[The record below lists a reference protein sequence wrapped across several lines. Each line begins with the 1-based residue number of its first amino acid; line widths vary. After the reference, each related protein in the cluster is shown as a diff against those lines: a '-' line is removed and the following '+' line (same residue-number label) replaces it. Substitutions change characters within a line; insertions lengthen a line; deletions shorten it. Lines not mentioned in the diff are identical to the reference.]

1 VRSTPPDLMD
11 PECATWLAQLST
23 DGGSHTYTTAAGS
36 KVVIPLKL
44 PLGPW
49 VAQTQPTAV
58 HGHTQGP
65 FKASIGAPNR
75 QSRAALSLRYDVSF
89 RRSIQAVP
97 ARYLVDADGTFTY
110 NTDDPFTLA
119 AIGDTKRLIALV
131 ESSPGVLERQDE
143 SGDSLLY
150 KAARSG
156 FCDMVEALLAK
167 GANPNTVKVM
177 GSSPLHAASFFG
189 HVIVAASLLARS
201 CDRTLTNKYGN
212 TALDEASTHPM
223 RQLLAAEAETTLKA
237 LADAGVGT
245 CLRPLH
251 YDGDVVAWR
260 IDRNPQLIMDSLC
273 AGTPRIPAN
282 WRTVWHGTKAE
293 NLESILRHDL
303 QAAGCGRLGA
313 QAQAQ
318 GNHPALGQTVF
329 GIENFA
335 GAVFVSPAVAY
346 AAHPCYAG
354 RLIGGGEEFIVLVEA
369 RVRPG
374 SYKTFASG
382 TGDTY
387 ISQEALAAAKQGE
400 EDREIPAGTRIRVDG
415 YGDGSVEGFVRN
427 KITANEFLI
436 RFDNSSDRVTKL
448 KLRECRWS
456 VVEFQLQDKLHGHP
470 TDFGHP
476 EVHGE
481 DSEGDDSVNTI
492 LRVSVDEG
500 TTNVVVTGAVLLK
513 RQFLSLSGL
522 SNRAMSSILV
532 EADVFESTI
541 SCRQEMMRANAV
553 ELGVPDLAEHIAE
566 VEDMLALIPGDLD
579 AEEQD
584 RRYALSLYT
593 KESLIYSQFN
603 AALRRKGAALVPWR
617 PYQWHLERCLRA
629 LPDVQ
634 RTVHR
639 GVKNF
644 PHLAEYGQSKK
655 IRWQGFTCTSTST
668 DVAKSFANQP
678 GDAAGL
684 IFKIDIYNGKDVAH
698 YSCFPAEK
706 ELLLSPN
713 MEFVVTKALH
723 VPDSGELE
731 GCNVIEMQ
739 QLSST
744 TLWS

>member
-1 VRSTPPDLMD
+1 
-11 PECATWLAQLST
+11 
-23 DGGSHTYTTAAGS
+23 
-36 KVVIPLKL
+36 
-44 PLGPW
+44 
-49 VAQTQPTAV
+49 
-58 HGHTQGP
+58 
-65 FKASIGAPNR
+65 
-75 QSRAALSLRYDVSF
+75 
-89 RRSIQAVP
+89 
-97 ARYLVDADGTFTY
+97 
-110 NTDDPFTLA
+110 
-119 AIGDTKRLIALV
+119 
-131 ESSPGVLERQDE
+131 
-143 SGDSLLY
+143 
-150 KAARSG
+150 
-156 FCDMVEALLAK
+156 
-167 GANPNTVKVM
+167 
-177 GSSPLHAASFFG
+177 
-189 HVIVAASLLARS
+189 
-201 CDRTLTNKYGN
+201 
-212 TALDEASTHPM
+212 
-223 RQLLAAEAETTLKA
+223 
-237 LADAGVGT
+237 
-245 CLRPLH
+245 
-251 YDGDVVAWR
+251 
-260 IDRNPQLIMDSLC
+260 
-273 AGTPRIPAN
+273 
-282 WRTVWHGTKAE
+282 
-293 NLESILRHDL
+293 
-303 QAAGCGRLGA
+303 
-313 QAQAQ
+313 
-318 GNHPALGQTVF
+318 
-329 GIENFA
+329 
-335 GAVFVSPAVAY
+335 
-346 AAHPCYAG
+346 
-354 RLIGGGEEFIVLVEA
+354 
-369 RVRPG
+369 
-374 SYKTFASG
+374 
-382 TGDTY
+382 
-387 ISQEALAAAKQGE
+387 
-400 EDREIPAGTRIRVDG
+400 
-415 YGDGSVEGFVRN
+415 
-427 KITANEFLI
+427 
-436 RFDNSSDRVTKL
+436 
-448 KLRECRWS
+448 
-456 VVEFQLQDKLHGHP
+456 
-470 TDFGHP
+470 
-476 EVHGE
+476 
-481 DSEGDDSVNTI
+481 
-492 LRVSVDEG
+492 VSVDEG